1 MYPTIL
7 IVDDEP
13 SIVQSLSGLLMD
25 EGFEVTTAENGYE
38 ALQHVE
44 SDSPDLVL
52 LDIWMP
58 GIDGLETLMEIKKHH
73 PHIHVIMITGH
84 GTIETAVQAT
94 KLGAFDFIEKPLS
107 FEKVSVAINN
117 ALNFR
122 RLEEQNRYLRK
133 KTIEKHSITGQSES
147 VQALK
152 HHLAKVAPTDTWVLI
167 KGENGTG
174 KELVAR
180 TIHNLSLRAT
190 NPLVDVNCAA
200 IPEELIESELFGHE
214 KGAIASANSKKIGKF
229 ELADGGTIFLDEIG
243 DMSLK
248 TQSKILRVLQ
258 EKQFQRVGGSR
269 VLEVDVRVIAAT
281 NKDLEAE
288 IENGTFRE
296 DLYYRLNVIPIE
308 VPPLRERNEDL
319 PMLVDA
325 FLEEAAHKNRIAKK
339 RIPPEVLDLLANHN
353 WPGNV
358 RELKNLIERL
368 VIMVPDDEISAE
380 HLPKPY
386 NPKTGVSGYYN
397 AEPLFEIESL
407 KIAKQVFEKQ
417 YIHYKLDQNQHN
429 VTRTAKAIGVERSYL
444 HRKIKKLENEV

>member
-25 EGFEVTTAENGYE
+25 EGFEVTAAENGYD

-58 GIDGLETLMEIKKHH
+58 GIDGLETLKEIKKHH

-133 KTIEKHSITGQSES
+133 KTIEKHSITGRSES
-147 VQALK
+147 VKALK
-152 HHLAKVAPTDTWVLI
+152 LHLAKVAPTDTWVLI

-180 TIHNLSLRAT
+180 TIHNLSQRAT

-229 ELADGGTIFLDEIG
+229 ELADSGTIFLDEIG

-248 TQSKILRVLQ
+248 TQAKILRVLQ

-269 VLEVDVRVIAAT
+269 ILEVDVRVIAAT

-296 DLYYRLNVIPIE
+296 DLFYRLNVVPID
-308 VPPLRERNEDL
+308 VPPLRERSEDL
-319 PMLVDA
+319 PMLVDS
-325 FLEEAAHKNRIAKK
+325 FLEEAAHKNRIPKK
-339 RIPPEVLDLLANHN
+339 HLSPQALELMANHN

-358 RELKNLIERL
+358 RELKNLVERL
-368 VIMVPDDEISAE
+368 VIMVPDDEIGPE

-386 NPKTGVSGYYN
+386 NPKTGISDFYY
-397 AEPLFEIESL
+397 AEPLFEIENL
-407 KIAKQVFEKQ
+407 KVAKQVFEKQ
-417 YIHYKLDQNQHN
+417 FIQYKLNQNEHN

-444 HRKIKKLENEV
+444 HRKIKKLEQDV